1 MIRRRSNWRLLC
13 YLLFART
20 LKYCTVRR
28 QVWFLFL
35 AALITCYF
43 GYQWHGRFDV
53 AYSPVTLP
61 FYNCP
66 ANALVDQTLMS
77 GGVFSVPRE
86 QFNSKC
92 DSKILLLVENQYSAL
107 GQQIKTVLNY
117 LKVPY
122 KVQAVRKT
130 LPSLTNL
137 ARGRYMIIIFEN
149 FYRYINMNHWNRQLL
164 DKYCKEFGASI
175 VAFMPNKSDDQD
187 EFDPVKLLGFPL
199 YVQKQR
205 RFANAS
211 LSDIS
216 QLLYIAK
223 RGSHFPGPVGNS
235 SNWVGFQPNHSTYKP
250 VMFARDVS
258 NANDVQSLVLLDN
271 GEFDGIR
278 RLLFGNDLNS
288 FWPLKLLFLD
298 GLRFLSFGKVQLPL
312 VRYLQIDIDD
322 IFVGQENGKIT
333 KADVEELLRSQ
344 ERMKKHVAN
353 FVYNLGFCGRFY
365 GRGNDL
371 DRSGDEMLIEKAAD
385 FRWFPH
391 QWRHAKAHQLNST
404 VFLSQM
410 LQNLQFAEVSR
421 AAQLHWFPHSWGHMQ
436 AHWKTNVTEL
446 LEDMNYNE
454 GFAKQHDI
462 PVQWSYAV
470 SPHHSGVYPVHD
482 PLYDAWK
489 SIWKIRVTSTEQYP
503 HLKPASLRRGFVYKD
518 IMVMPRQT
526 CGLYTHTIF
535 IEQFP
540 GGKERLDESI
550 FGGELF
556 YTFVFNP
563 FLIFMTHQANY
574 AKDRLAVYT
583 FENAVRFIRCWTNLK
598 LQTIA
603 TLEMAEKYFQMYPQ
617 EVNPVWGNPCSDQR
631 HAELLSTK
639 NLCKQFPDA
648 IIVGPQKTGSTA
660 LYTFLKLH
668 PLVNSSLSHPKTFE
682 EVQFFCGRNYLHG
695 INAYSEYFPP
705 RQEKTLLFEKSATY
719 FDCDLAPLRVHSLL
733 PRAKIIMI
741 VISPIKRAYS
751 WFQHMKA
758 HNDPTALKND
768 FIDVLQSKENGPPEM
783 WKFRQR
789 CLTPGHYAH
798 HIEHW
803 LAHFPAKQVVR
814 NFFIHIVDGEALQ
827 QRPAVVMTHLLDFL
841 ELPDMDYNE
850 KLVYNTKKGFFCIR
864 EEFNRT
870 RCLGKSKGRS
880 YSPPSEDVRRYLI
893 NYYKTHNIAFHRLL
907 LRLGYETP
915 TWLQQELQESST

>member
-1 MIRRRSNWRLLC
+1 LSEQNSMIRRRNWQVLC

-20 LKYCTVRR
+20 LKYCIVRR
-28 QVWFLFL
+28 QVWFLFV
-35 AALITCYF
+35 AVLITCYF
-43 GYQWHGRFDV
+43 GYQWHGRFGV

-61 FYNCP
+61 FYDCP
-66 ANALVDQTLMS
+66 ANALFDQPPMS
-77 GGVFSVPRE
+77 GAMFAASRE
-86 QFNSKC
+86 QLNSKC

-122 KVQAVRKT
+122 K
-130 LPSLTNL
+130 
-137 ARGRYMIIIFEN
+137 
-149 FYRYINMNHWNRQLL
+149 LL

-175 VAFMPNKSDDQD
+175 VAFMTSKSDQD

-223 RGSHFPGPVGNS
+223 RGSHFPGPVGNG
-235 SNWVGFQPNHSTYKP
+235 SNWVGFRPNHSTYKP
-250 VMFARDVS
+250 VMFARDVL

-298 GLRFLSFGKVQLPL
+298 GLRFLSFGKIELPL

-333 KADVEELLRSQ
+333 KADVEELLKSQ
-344 ERMKKHVAN
+344 ERMKKHVTN

-371 DRSGDEMLIEKAAD
+371 DRSGDEMLIEKAAN

-404 VFLSQM
+404 VFSSQM
-410 LQNLQFAEVSR
+410 LQNLQ
-421 AAQLHWFPHSWGHMQ
+421 
-436 AHWKTNVTEL
+436 
-446 LEDMNYNE
+446 
-454 GFAKQHDI
+454 FAKQHDI

-489 SIWKIRVTSTEQYP
+489 SIWKIKVTSTEQYP

-598 LQTIA
+598 LETIS

-617 EVNPVWGNPCSDQR
+617 EVNPIWGNPCSDQR
-631 HAELLSTK
+631 HLELLNTK

-648 IIVGPQKTGSTA
+648 LIVGPQKTGSTA

-668 PLVNSSLSHPKTFE
+668 PLVNSSLPHPKTFE

-719 FDCDLAPLRVHSLL
+719 FDCDLAPLRVYSLL
-733 PRAKIIMI
+733 PHAKIII
-741 VISPIKRAYS
+741 IAISPIKRAYS

-758 HNDPTALKND
+758 HDDPTALKND

-803 LAHFPAKQVVR
+803 LAHFPAKQ
-814 NFFIHIVDGEALQ
+814 IHIVDGEALQ
-827 QRPAVVMTHLLDFL
+827 QRPAVVMSHLLDFL
-841 ELPDMDYNE
+841 ELPDMNYNE

-915 TWLQQELQESST
+915 TWLQKELQEINVTFHALLGS

>member
-1 MIRRRSNWRLLC
+1 
-13 YLLFART
+13 
-20 LKYCTVRR
+20 
-28 QVWFLFL
+28 
-35 AALITCYF
+35 
-43 GYQWHGRFDV
+43 
-53 AYSPVTLP
+53 
-61 FYNCP
+61 
-66 ANALVDQTLMS
+66 
-77 GGVFSVPRE
+77 
-86 QFNSKC
+86 
-92 DSKILLLVENQYSAL
+92 
-107 GQQIKTVLNY
+107 
-117 LKVPY
+117 
-122 KVQAVRKT
+122 
-130 LPSLTNL
+130 
-137 ARGRYMIIIFEN
+137 
-149 FYRYINMNHWNRQLL
+149 LL

-175 VAFMPNKSDDQD
+175 VAFMTSKSDQD

-223 RGSHFPGPVGNS
+223 RGSHFPGPVGNG
-235 SNWVGFQPNHSTYKP
+235 SNWVGFRPNHSTYKP
-250 VMFARDVS
+250 VMFARDVL

-298 GLRFLSFGKVQLPL
+298 GLRFLSFGKIELPL

-333 KADVEELLRSQ
+333 KADVEELLKSQ
-344 ERMKKHVAN
+344 ERMKKHVTN

-371 DRSGDEMLIEKAAD
+371 DRSGDEMLIEKAAN

-404 VFLSQM
+404 VFSSQM
-410 LQNLQFAEVSR
+410 LQNLQ
-421 AAQLHWFPHSWGHMQ
+421 
-436 AHWKTNVTEL
+436 
-446 LEDMNYNE
+446 
-454 GFAKQHDI
+454 FAKQHDI

-489 SIWKIRVTSTEQYP
+489 SIWKIKVTSTEQYP

-598 LQTIA
+598 LETIS

-617 EVNPVWGNPCSDQR
+617 EVNPIWGNPCSDQR
-631 HAELLSTK
+631 HLELLNTK

-648 IIVGPQKTGSTA
+648 LIVGPQKTGSTA

-668 PLVNSSLSHPKTFE
+668 PLVNSSLPHPKTFE

-719 FDCDLAPLRVHSLL
+719 FDCDLAPLRVYSLL
-733 PRAKIIMI
+733 PHAKIII
-741 VISPIKRAYS
+741 IAISPIKRAYS

-758 HNDPTALKND
+758 HDDPTALKND

-803 LAHFPAKQVVR
+803 LAHFPAKQ
-814 NFFIHIVDGEALQ
+814 IHIVDGEALQ
-827 QRPAVVMTHLLDFL
+827 QRPAVVMSHLLDFL
-841 ELPDMDYNE
+841 ELPDMNYNE

-915 TWLQQELQESST
+915 TWLQKELQEST

>member
-1 MIRRRSNWRLLC
+1 LSEQNSMIRRRNWQVLC

-20 LKYCTVRR
+20 LKYCIVRR
-28 QVWFLFL
+28 QVWFLFV
-35 AALITCYF
+35 AVLITCYF
-43 GYQWHGRFDV
+43 GYQWHGRFGV

-61 FYNCP
+61 FYDCP
-66 ANALVDQTLMS
+66 ANALFDQPPMS
-77 GGVFSVPRE
+77 GAMFAASRE
-86 QFNSKC
+86 QLNSKC

-149 FYRYINMNHWNRQLL
+149 FNRYINMNHWNRQLL

-175 VAFMPNKSDDQD
+175 VAFMTSKSDQD

-223 RGSHFPGPVGNS
+223 RGSHFPGPVGNG
-235 SNWVGFQPNHSTYKP
+235 SNWVGFRPNHSTYKP
-250 VMFARDVS
+250 VMFARDVL

-298 GLRFLSFGKVQLPL
+298 GLRFLSFGKIELPL

-333 KADVEELLRSQ
+333 KADVEELLKSQ
-344 ERMKKHVAN
+344 ERMKKHVTN

-371 DRSGDEMLIEKAAD
+371 DRSGDEMLIEKAAN

-404 VFLSQM
+404 VFSSQM
-410 LQNLQFAEVSR
+410 LQNLQFAKVSQ
-421 AAQLHWFPHSWGHMQ
+421 AEQLHWFPHSWAHMQ
-436 AHWKTNVTEL
+436 AHWKVNVTEL
-446 LEDMNYNE
+446 LEDMNHNE
-454 GFAKQHDI
+454 GFAEQHDI

-489 SIWKIRVTSTEQYP
+489 SIWKIKVTSTEQYP

-598 LQTIA
+598 LETIS

-617 EVNPVWGNPCSDQR
+617 EVNPIWGNPCSDQR
-631 HAELLSTK
+631 HLELLNTK

-648 IIVGPQKTGSTA
+648 LIVGPQKTGSTA

-668 PLVNSSLSHPKTFE
+668 PLVNSSLPHPKTFE

-719 FDCDLAPLRVHSLL
+719 FDCDLAPLRVYSLL
-733 PRAKIIMI
+733 PHAKIII
-741 VISPIKRAYS
+741 IAISPIKRAYS

-758 HNDPTALKND
+758 HDDPTALKND

-803 LAHFPAKQVVR
+803 LAHFPAKQ
-814 NFFIHIVDGEALQ
+814 IHIVDGEALQ
-827 QRPAVVMTHLLDFL
+827 QRPAVVMSHLLDFL
-841 ELPDMDYNE
+841 ELPDMNYNE

-915 TWLQQELQESST
+915 TWLQKELQEST

>member
-1 MIRRRSNWRLLC
+1 MSRRRSNWRLLC

-28 QVWFLFL
+28 QVWFLFF

-223 RGSHFPGPVGNS
+223 RGSHFPGPVGNN
-235 SNWVGFQPNHSTYKP
+235 SNWVGFKPNHSTYKP

-333 KADVEELLRSQ
+333 KADVE
-344 ERMKKHVAN
+344 KYVAN

-371 DRSGDEMLIEKAAD
+371 DRSGDEMLIEKAAN

-410 LQNLQFAEVSR
+410 LQNLQFAE
-421 AAQLHWFPHSWGHMQ
+421 
-436 AHWKTNVTEL
+436 
-446 LEDMNYNE
+446 
-454 GFAKQHDI
+454 QHDI

-603 TLEMAEKYFQMYPQ
+603 TLEMAEKYFQMYPH

-682 EVQFFCGRNYLHG
+682 EVQFFCGRNYLH
-695 INAYSEYFPP
+695 EYFPP

-803 LAHFPAKQVVR
+803 LAHFPAKQ
-814 NFFIHIVDGEALQ
+814 IHIVDGEALQ

-907 LRLGYETP
+907 LRLGYEAP